1 MYTDKYISHFS
12 SVKLLRAADRDNC
25 RKMQV
30 VKIQRKL
37 TACGV
42 VPIATSTENTNEDW
56 KAVNAKGPG
65 YLLENFFST
74 YDGEAASMKSQ
85 Q

>member
-12 SVKLLRAADRDNC
+12 SVKLLCAADRDNY

-42 VPIATSTENTNEDW
+42 VPIATSTE
-56 KAVNAKGPG
+56 KHK
-65 YLLENFFST
+65 
-74 YDGEAASMKSQ
+74 
-85 Q
+85 